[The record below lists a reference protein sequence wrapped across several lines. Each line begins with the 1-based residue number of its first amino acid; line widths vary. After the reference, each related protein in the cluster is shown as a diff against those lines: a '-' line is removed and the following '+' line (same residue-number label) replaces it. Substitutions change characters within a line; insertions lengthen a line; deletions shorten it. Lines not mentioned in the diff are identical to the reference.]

1 METVENTTHSLPFVG
16 KVPRKTAWET
26 GSQKS
31 VKVKVFKSFVALL
44 LCFLAGVATAAL
56 LLYTFF

>member
-1 METVENTTHSLPFVG
+1 MAPVENTTHSFPFIG
-16 KVPRKTAWET
+16 KAPGRTAW
-26 GSQKS
+26 GIDWQKRN
-31 VKVKVFKSFVALL
+31 VKVFKSFVALL